1 MWTDPLIKDNI
12 LSTLKVYSSY
22 KVIMPHV
29 IKSPSFLPSVSS
41 ILWGVSS
48 ILRATA
54 GWCYSTEGQ
63 EATSP
68 GNTSLP
74 FQLFIFFIFFSPLP
88 VIISHSVLSC
98 TLPVTETAALE
109 EQVAAGHRAN
119 LTRLLKPD
127 GARKKKRETNEA
139 APKGR
144 KSRSMNSKTL
154 TVPSLERICS
164 WYDHAV
170 GAWRY
175 AIFAFCILEQK
186 QKED

>member
-74 FQLFIFFIFFSPLP
+74 FQLFIYLFFFSPLP

-127 GARKKKRETNEA
+127 GARKKK
-139 APKGR
+139 
-144 KSRSMNSKTL
+144 
-154 TVPSLERICS
+154 ERQMKLPLKEGKAEV
-164 WYDHAV
+164 WT
-170 GAWRY
+170 
-175 AIFAFCILEQK
+175 QK
-186 QKED
+186 H